1 MEKLAAFIL
10 VVLCCTFVEVQT
22 ATPAPTTIATNTTTA
37 AAATTNAANTTAA
50 ASATTAAGAAA
61 TTAAANTT
69 AAGAAATTAAANTTA
84 AAATT
89 AAGAAATTEAAN
101 TTGAAATTAAGAAAT
116 TAAGA
121 AATTAAGAAATT
133 AAVNTTAAAATTA
146 ATNTTAA
153 AATTKQTTVMAS
165 TTPIITTT
173 EVDLCLTTS
182 NPCQNGG
189 NCSRVPGG
197 YMCNCTGTG
206 YMGKNCTEDVDE
218 CDSGDHMCDGNA
230 TCTNTEGSY
239 TCACNDGYRGDGMN
253 CTDINECKEMHNC
266 HPMAT
271 CHNVPGSFHCD
282 CNEGQKGN
290 GTFCE
295 DVDECAFGIDACHEH
310 ANCSNT
316 DGNYTCTCIAGHIGD
331 GFNCTDVDEC
341 STDTDDCHDH
351 ANCVNTEGSFICEC
365 KDGYT
370 RNGTE
375 CVDVDECFLGS
386 DTCQFFCDNTEGTY
400 TCRCPDGYILQSD
413 NSTCMLNASFTCGAT
428 CNDPAY
434 CVVGNS
440 STCAC
445 PPGYMLESGVNCE
458 DIDECSN
465 STLNNCDPLSG
476 TCVNTDGG
484 YSCECD
490 AGFTLQADGTT
501 CQDNNECTDLC
512 KNGDCVNTPGSFN
525 CTCHAG
531 YKYNPTT
538 QNCED
543 VNECEEQTVTCGENQ
558 KCENLVGNFTCQCL
572 QGFYLKG
579 QDCFK
584 ATKTFAGQI
593 EFEDTFTDKLA
604 DPGTTA
610 FRDMAN
616 RVETELDKVFRP
628 RHPTTF
634 EGVQV
639 TALSPGSVV
648 ADYDLLFAVSPGEAD
663 TSLTSAHL
671 NTELQNTLEQSC
683 ATNAGG
689 ERICELG
696 ALSGVPLAKAGIE
709 DLNECASSESYQCP
723 ANTDC
728 VNIDGGYRCV
738 CSDGFQV
745 DPDVPSIDGKE
756 FCTALD
762 SCRPN
767 PCQGNTYCSLKD
779 DGTHECKDC
788 PCLNGGVC
796 VSTTTSNNYYFSCRC
811 PGGYSGDDCGSQT
824 VFFITTIACA
834 AGAGLFLIILII
846 VAVCTCCRR
855 NHSKKELGF
864 NHDMVEMQPNVY
876 SENTE
881 HRLSGDQAS
890 GVATTFGSGHAN
902 KAATGDDGKELDM
915 DYF

>member
-1 MEKLAAFIL
+1 MGTTVVTTVQQMTTAAPAAGATTAANTTIA
-10 VVLCCTFVEVQT
+10 
-22 ATPAPTTIATNTTTA
+22 ATPAANTTVAATTA
-37 AAATTNAANTTAA
+37 AATTAA
-50 ASATTAAGAAA
+50 ATTAAA

-69 AAGAAATTAAANTTA
+69 AATPTPAASTAANTTA
-84 AAATT
+84 AAGTT
-89 AAGAAATTEAAN
+89 AN
-101 TTGAAATTAAGAAAT
+101 TTAAATTA
-116 TAAGA
+116 
-121 AATTAAGAAATT
+121 
-133 AAVNTTAAAATTA
+133 
-146 ATNTTAA
+146 
-153 AATTKQTTVMAS
+153 KQTTVMAS

-173 EVDLCLTTS
+173 EVDLCLT

-206 YMGKNCTEDVDE
+206 YMGKNCIDDVDE
-218 CDSGDHMCDGNA
+218 CLSGDHMCDGNA
-230 TCTNTEGSY
+230 TCTNTVGSY
-239 TCACNDGYRGDGMN
+239 TCACNDGYQGDGMN
-253 CTDINECKEMHNC
+253 CTDAHFLQAYGKSEQPTCIAKAVAQFLESSHCVGHECCIICKKHLPEEQSPQVLERNINECNEMHNC

-271 CHNVPGSFHCD
+271 CHNVPGSYHCD

-316 DGNYTCTCIAGHIGD
+316 DGNYTCTCIAGHVGD

-351 ANCVNTEGSFICEC
+351 ANCVNTEGSFTCEC

-375 CVDVDECFLGS
+375 CVDVDECFLGL
-386 DTCQFFCDNTEGTY
+386 DTCQYFCDNTEGTY

-501 CQDNNECTDLC
+501 CQDNDECTDLC

-525 CTCHAG
+525 CTCDAG

-558 KCENLVGNFTCQCL
+558 KCENLVGNFTCECL

-593 EFEDTFTDKLA
+593 EFEDTFTDELA
-604 DPGTTA
+604 DPGTAA
-610 FRDMAN
+610 FRNMAN
-616 RVETELDKVFRP
+616 RVETEV
-628 RHPTTF
+628 
-634 EGVQV
+634 
-639 TALSPGSVV
+639 SSVV

-663 TSLTSAHL
+663 TSLTSTHL

-696 ALSGVPLAKAGIE
+696 ALRGVPLAKAGIE

-728 VNIDGGYRCV
+728 VNTDGGYRCV

-762 SCRPN
+762 ACRPN

-779 DGTHECKDC
+779 DGTHECK
-788 PCLNGGVC
+788 
-796 VSTTTSNNYYFSCRC
+796 
-811 PGGYSGDDCGSQT
+811 

-855 NHSKKELGF
+855 KDKSQSNGALHHGVESYGDGGWRPGKLRANFDLDK
-864 NHDMVEMQPNVY
+864 HMEMQ
-876 SENTE
+876 ETE
-881 HRLSGDQAS
+881 PKHRLSGDQAS